1 MPHDLPLLSTALA
14 SPSLST
20 SIIASITGFQSK
32 LEILDPLAPD
42 DQASDGTNI
51 NIKHVK
57 HAILAIFFIKNDL
70 STAVSPRD
78 ILSPY
83 YSYPPAKVRKKK
95 QKTKFLTRK
104 HPVSLLK
111 QGASRKKVAASY
123 SPALHCI
130 AVPSA
135 QPEPIQ
141 GTIKFG

>member
-14 SPSLST
+14 LPSLST

-32 LEILDPLAPD
+32 LELLDPLAPD
-42 DQASDGTNI
+42 EQASDGTNI

-95 QKTKFLTRK
+95 QKTKFLTK
-104 HPVSLLK
+104 KALSSLLMK
-111 QGASRKKVAASY
+111 GLQEKSGGLLLSRI
-123 SPALHCI
+123 ALQYHRRKR
-130 AVPSA
+130 A
-135 QPEPIQ
+135 
-141 GTIKFG
+141 